1 MDNSLLLFSG
11 NDIPFIEARLLVHNP
26 TIKEISFIGE
36 DNFFAGRELI
46 NFSKNNLTE
55 EDKINLK
62 NQTDFDIIIAIL
74 KERKAVMQKNRDCV
88 LMILALLFPE
98 YTIDI
103 QNKQI
108 VLTHEKTK
116 ENAYINNDN
125 FNAFRNLFNNL
136 FPFELG
142 TDSIKQEFNPQ
153 GSLAKKIADKLK
165 KARQKVAEV
174 KTQKQNKKI
183 NILGRYISILAIGE
197 QKDINNLFDY
207 TVYQLL
213 DEFKRYELK
222 MNYDIYIQA
231 RMAGAKDEKEIED
244 WMQDIHE

>member
-183 NILGRYISILAIGE
+183 NILGKYISILAIGE

>member
-244 WMQDIHE
+244 

>member
-1 MDNSLLLFSG
+1 
-11 NDIPFIEARLLVHNP
+11 
-26 TIKEISFIGE
+26 
-36 DNFFAGRELI
+36 
-46 NFSKNNLTE
+46 
-55 EDKINLK
+55 
-62 NQTDFDIIIAIL
+62 
-74 KERKAVMQKNRDCV
+74 MQKNRDCV